1 MLNKSSVFLAVI
13 AVSCLLAG
21 CAGPE
26 QKLGRGIDNL
36 AEIFRFGEVRR
47 SIEQTASVWLAR
59 PIAHR
64 WFLHGVDRS
73 IERTCIGF
81 YEVLTF
87 PIPNHPPLDYGPIM
101 RPADPVYPDTYK
113 PNAGMSSS
121 YSPTPRSVSVA
132 ETSRRIIPGSRFRI
146 FDN

>member
-1 MLNKSSVFLAVI
+1 MI

-26 QKLGRGIDNL
+26 QKLGRGIANS
-36 AEIFRFGEVRR
+36 AEMFRFGEVRR
-47 SIEQTASVWLAR
+47 SIEQTEVFGSPNQSRTVGF
-59 PIAHR
+59 I
-64 WFLHGVDRS
+64 HGVDRS
-73 IERTCIGF
+73 VERTCIGF

-101 RPADPVYPDTYK
+101 RPADPVYPDSYK
-113 PNAGMSSS
+113 PNAVMSSS
-121 YSPTPRSVSVA
+121 YSPDASLGFSGGDVA
-132 ETSRRIIPGSRFRI
+132 PIIPGSRFRI